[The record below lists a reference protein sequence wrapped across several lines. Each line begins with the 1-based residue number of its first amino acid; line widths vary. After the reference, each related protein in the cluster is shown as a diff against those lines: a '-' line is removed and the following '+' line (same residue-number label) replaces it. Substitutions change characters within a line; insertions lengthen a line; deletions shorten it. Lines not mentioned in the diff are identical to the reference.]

1 MLIAADNHVWPVW
14 APTWLRDQVAS
25 PDCSGPGGTHGRLR
39 QLAKWLT
46 IYFSEHEGA
55 TARWLYH
62 AAQYCDR
69 DVPSDELDRLL
80 IWAENLFGQGH
91 DISERRSALLSQRA
105 RPDLEEIYAIAS
117 AGPDL
122 AEYRASSPQRLY
134 NSPQR
139 QTVAVLQDWS
149 RYCGQNDPLICF
161 GADDRFW
168 TRPFSAVRNLLHVHA
183 QIVPSPM
190 RSTHALTQSGTL
202 SEHSKAG
209 TGDRAFLVLEFDFSK
224 TTPKGKPTVWAPLL
238 QRCEAEWIAAL
249 DIQAALLAHLASER
263 PLWMTVFS
271 GGRSLQGWFPCRG
284 EDEEKLLSWFNTSAL
299 RLGACSSTRCIS
311 QFVSMPDG
319 ERAPNR
325 EGKSVRRSIVY
336 YDSSFYD
343 YPK

>member
-1 MLIAADNHVWPVW
+1 
-14 APTWLRDQVAS
+14 
-25 PDCSGPGGTHGRLR
+25 
-39 QLAKWLT
+39 
-46 IYFSEHEGA
+46 
-55 TARWLYH
+55 
-62 AAQYCDR
+62 
-69 DVPSDELDRLL
+69 
-80 IWAENLFGQGH
+80 
-91 DISERRSALLSQRA
+91 
-105 RPDLEEIYAIAS
+105 
-117 AGPDL
+117 
-122 AEYRASSPQRLY
+122 
-134 NSPQR
+134 
-139 QTVAVLQDWS
+139 
-149 RYCGQNDPLICF
+149 
-161 GADDRFW
+161 
-168 TRPFSAVRNLLHVHA
+168 
-183 QIVPSPM
+183 M
-190 RSTHALTQSGTL
+190 RSTHTLTQSGTL